1 MKKTVRVLICDDHE
15 IYRDCIK
22 AFIREVGQP
31 IEIVGEADDGLQAV
45 ERALDLNP
53 DIVLMDLEMPRMD
66 GLEATRRIKN
76 AAKSIK
82 VLFLSMYD
90 DEEIVR
96 RCVEAGASGYLMKGV
111 THKELAD
118 AIVAVADGSTA
129 FARPTRKSA

>member
-1 MKKTVRVLICDDHE
+1 
-15 IYRDCIK
+15 
-22 AFIREVGQP
+22 
-31 IEIVGEADDGLQAV
+31 
-45 ERALDLNP
+45 
-53 DIVLMDLEMPRMD
+53 MD